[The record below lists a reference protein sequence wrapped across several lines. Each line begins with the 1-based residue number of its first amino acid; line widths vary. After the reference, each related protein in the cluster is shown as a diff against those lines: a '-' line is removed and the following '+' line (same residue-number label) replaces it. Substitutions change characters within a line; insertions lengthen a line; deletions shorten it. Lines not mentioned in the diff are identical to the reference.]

1 MKYILSF
8 AMTVCSM
15 ACLAQEFTIDVS
27 QPRQTIRHFGASDAW
42 SMQFIGL
49 WDNEA
54 EQQKIADWL
63 FSTQNDEQGKPRGIG
78 LSVWRFNLGAGSAE
92 QGKDSQIQ
100 PGTRTE
106 CFLTKD
112 GTYDWSKQ
120 AGQRKFLRMAKER
133 GVPHFLAFLN
143 SAPVYFTQ
151 NGLATNTG
159 RGGTINLKDDCY
171 DDFARFMAT
180 AVKGVEEHDGIHFD
194 YLCPV
199 NEPDGHWNW
208 LGPKQEGSPATNRE
222 IARLVRETGKE
233 FKKQHLTT
241 QILVDESSDL
251 RCLLATHETNWER
264 GYQIRTFFSKDSTKT
279 YLGNVPNVPKL
290 MVGHSYWTN
299 TPVPYMREIREQL
312 RDTIAKYGLKFW
324 QTELCIMGN
333 DEEIGGGGG
342 YDFTMKTA
350 LYVARVIHHDLVF
363 ADAESWSWWRSVGE
377 DYKDGLIRVFTND
390 HMKSGYAVDS
400 RLMWALGNYSRFVRP
415 GAVRYEVSSSAQ
427 FDPYGVM
434 CSAYRNAD
442 GKWVAVVI
450 NYSKALQNFSLR
462 LSEGAQR
469 QWQMYRTSDVSGET
483 LKPVGLFGQ
492 QTLLPPQSITTFVE
506 K

>member
-1 MKYILSF
+1 MKHYISLLMLAT
-8 AMTVCSM
+8 AMGCQ
-15 ACLAQEFTIDVS
+15 AQTFTIQTS
-27 QPRQTIRHFGASDAW
+27 TPRQTIQHFGASDAW

-63 FSTQNDEQGKPRGIG
+63 FSTENDAQGQPRGIG

-92 QGKDSQIQ
+92 QGDASQIN

-106 CFLTKD
+106 CFLKAD
-112 GTYDWSKQ
+112 GTYDWTKQ
-120 AGQRKFLRMAKER
+120 PGQRKFLRMAKER

-159 RGGTINLKDDCY
+159 RGGTINLKNDCY
-171 DDFARFMAT
+171 DDFAKFMAT
-180 AVKGVEEHDGIHFD
+180 AVKGIEEHDGIHFD

-222 IARLVRETGKE
+222 IARLVRETGKA
-233 FKKQHLTT
+233 FKKQGLST
-241 QILVDESSDL
+241 QIIVDESSDL
-251 RCLLATHETNWER
+251 RCMLAT
-264 GYQIRTFFSKDSTKT
+264 
-279 YLGNVPNVPKL
+279 
-290 MVGHSYWTN
+290 
-299 TPVPYMREIREQL
+299 YMRKIREEL

-342 YDFTMKTA
+342 YDFSMKTA

-363 ADAESWSWWRSVGE
+363 ADAESWSWWRSVGG
-377 DYKDGLIRVFTND
+377 DYKDGLIRVYSRD
-390 HMKSGYAVDS
+390 GMKSGYAVDS
-400 RLMWALGNYSRFVRP
+400 RLMWALGNYSRFIRP
-415 GAVRYEVSSSAQ
+415 GAVRYEVSSSAD

-442 GKWVAVVI
+442 GSWVVVAI
-450 NYSKALQNFSLR
+450 NYSEDLKPLSLGFSDASKA
-462 LSEGAQR
+462 

-483 LKPVGLFGQ
+483 LKPVGVTSGAVKLA
-492 QTLLPPQSITTFVE
+492 PRSITTFLLPPISNL
-506 K
+506 